1 MPESLRS
8 LSDQDIISRTRA
20 LSIQERVTTLL
31 LLAHL
36 NEVER
41 RQLHLKLGHSSMFDY
56 CTAGLG
62 YSSSAA
68 YRRIQTARCIARYPG
83 LQEML
88 QRNEVNL
95 STVAQASRIL
105 NESNHRELLAS
116 IRGKSQREVESIL
129 AEYRPAEIPRD
140 RVRTVA
146 VPANVLSRQASDGES
161 ALLFSARSA
170 SVDPQVSR
178 VGNPCEK
185 DDYCRS
191 GSESSATE
199 SRTSRAT
206 EMQASDVPTTVTRTS
221 DTPATERRDHAE
233 RRVVLQF
240 SARPE
245 FMAKL
250 ERVRALAWHRLPA
263 GASFEQVIDL
273 ALDLF
278 IERNDPVARHERRVA
293 RDGRSELGGSAGTSS
308 YGNRHIPAATRDEIF
323 VRDEQQCTY
332 VGATGRRCESKQAL
346 QIDHVRPVARGGAST
361 IGNLRLLCAYHNRLE
376 AERLGLAR
384 TTGARNVLMRP

>member
-8 LSDQDIISRTRA
+8 LSDKDIISRTRA
-20 LSIQERVTTLL
+20 LSVQERVTTLL

-95 STVAQASRIL
+95 STVAQVSRIL

-146 VPANVLSRQASDGES
+146 VPANVPSGQAIDGES
-161 ALLFSARSA
+161 ALLFSANGA
-170 SVDPQVSR
+170 AAAPEA
-178 VGNPCEK
+178 NPCEK

-199 SRTSRAT
+199 SRTS
-206 EMQASDVPTTVTRTS
+206 DVPAAMPH
-221 DTPATERRDHAE
+221 DHTEK
-233 RRVVLQF
+233 RVVLQF

-245 FMAKL
+245 FMTKL

-278 IERNDPVARHERRVA
+278 IERNDPAARMMRREERQSAQTVPGKAASR
-293 RDGRSELGGSAGTSS
+293 GRQ
-308 YGNRHIPAATRDEIF
+308 IAAAARDEIF

-332 VGATGRRCESKQAL
+332 VGATGQRCESKQAL
-346 QIDHVRPVARGGAST
+346 QIDHIWPVARGGAST

-376 AERLGLAR
+376 AERLGLGR
-384 TTGARNVLMRP
+384 TTGARKVLVRP

>member
-1 MPESLRS
+1 MSESLRS
-8 LSDQDIISRTRA
+8 LPDKDILSRTKA
-20 LSIQERVTTLL
+20 LSVQERATTLL

-83 LQEML
+83 LNEML

-105 NESNHRELLAS
+105 NENNHRELLS
-116 IRGKSQREVESIL
+116 RICGKSQREVESIL
-129 AEYRPAEIPRD
+129 ADYRPTEMPRD
-140 RVRTVA
+140 RVRTVT
-146 VPANVLSRQASDGES
+146 VPADVTSGQLSDREP
-161 ALLFSARSA
+161 ALFFSAS
-170 SVDPQVSR
+170 SVSEPQLS
-178 VGNPCEK
+178 GADDPCEK
-185 DDYCRS
+185 DVYCRS
-191 GSESSATE
+191 GSEPAKERTSGAPATE
-199 SRTSRAT
+199 AQTREVPAT
-206 EMQASDVPTTVTRTS
+206 ETRTS
-221 DTPATERRDHAE
+221 IVPATEWSDHAE
-233 RRVVLQF
+233 KRVVLQF
-240 SARPE
+240 SAHPE
-245 FMAKL
+245 FMVKL

-293 RDGRSELGGSAGTSS
+293 RHGHSERRGSAGTLLS
-308 YGNRHIPAATRDEIF
+308 GGRHIPAATRDEIF
-323 VRDEQQCTY
+323 ARDDQRCAY
-332 VGATGRRCESKQAL
+332 VSGAGRRCESKQAL
-346 QIDHVRPVARGGAST
+346 QIDHIRPVARGGPST
-361 IGNLRLLCAYHNRLE
+361 AGNLRLLCAYHNRLE
-376 AERLGLAR
+376 AERLGLGKAR
-384 TTGARNVLMRP
+384 RVREVSASP

>member
-1 MPESLRS
+1 MSESLRS
-8 LSDQDIISRTRA
+8 LSDPEILSRTIA
-20 LSIQERVTTLL
+20 LSVQERVTTLL

-105 NESNHRELLAS
+105 NQGNHRELLAS

-129 AEYRPAEIPRD
+129 AEYRPAEMPRD

-161 ALLFSARSA
+161 ALLFSASSA
-170 SVDPQVSR
+170 SAEPQVSR
-178 VGNPCEK
+178 ADNPCEK

-199 SRTSRAT
+199 SRTG
-206 EMQASDVPTTVTRTS
+206 DVPAAM
-221 DTPATERRDHAE
+221 PHDHAE
-233 RRVVLQF
+233 KRVVLQF

-245 FMAKL
+245 FMSKL

-278 IERNDPVARHERRVA
+278 IERNDPVARHGRRVA
-293 RDGRSELGGSAGTSS
+293 QDGRSERGGSAGTSS

-332 VGATGRRCESKQAL
+332 VGETGRRCESRQAL

-376 AERLGLAR
+376 AERLGLGR
-384 TTGARNVLMRP
+384 TTGARKVVMRP